1 MDTLSN
7 DAVAKIVE
15 FLGKDG
21 QPFSKTSKRNWQVT
35 QKARYQMLTHGYW
48 NAEHPEWGKYE
59 GSNYFYSKKAAL
71 AAMEKKT
78 EDKDVVWIGI
88 YQHLAPIGYVANQPT
103 FFREWYYGDPTPAST
118 PCSEE

>member
-7 DAVAKIVE
+7 DAVAKIVG

-35 QKARYQMLTHGYW
+35 QKARYLMLTDGYW
-48 NAEHPEWGKYE
+48 DAEHPEWGKFE
-59 GSNYFYSKKAAL
+59 GRFHFYSKKAAL

-88 YQHLAPIGYVANQPT
+88 YQHLAPIGWVANQAT
-103 FFREWYYGDPTPAST
+103 FFREWSRD
-118 PCSEE
+118 

>member
-35 QKARYQMLTHGYW
+35 QKARYEMLTHGYW
-48 NAEHPEWGKYE
+48 DAEHPEWGKYE
-59 GSNYFYSKKAAL
+59 GSTHFYSKKAAL
-71 AAMEKKT
+71 AAMEKEKK
-78 EDKDVVWIGI
+78 DKNVVWIGV
-88 YQHLAPIGYVANQPT
+88 YQFLADIGWCAGNPT
-103 FFREWYYGDPTPAST
+103 FSTEWYYS
-118 PCSEE
+118 